1 MIETT
6 KYETIWG
13 ASDGRRLCLE
23 EMDTNHLLNCY
34 KHTLNNYLFYMGAFY
49 AHCHDQKEACK
60 EVDKMRNEFKQEL
73 LSRGVSSVT
82 IESWIEDTSLIK
94 RN

>member
-1 MIETT
+1 
-6 KYETIWG
+6 
-13 ASDGRRLCLE
+13 
-23 EMDTNHLLNCY
+23 
-34 KHTLNNYLFYMGAFY
+34 MGAFY

-73 LSRGVSSVT
+73 LSRGVSNVT
-82 IESWIEDTSLIK
+82 IENWIEDTSLIK